1 MMRKGILLLLVFLF
15 AQQSWAQSV
24 SISPNHKRIRI
35 GEEIKLTLQSKSS
48 ADKQVNWPALKDSLG
63 EHFTILSID
72 KLDTLSDVGAS
83 EIVLE
88 QKVSITS
95 FDSGSH
101 KLPQLPSEFISGSDT
116 DFVQTD
122 PLSFSVLTV
131 PVDATLA
138 IKDIHNIVD
147 VPFEIG
153 EYIPWIIGALVL
165 VAILVGGIYWYL
177 QKKKP
182 EQPKAPRIVIVP
194 WKQALQELDRIEKE
208 AVWKS
213 GKLKLYYSDVS
224 DTLRTYFENQFEV
237 PALESTT
244 YEILSQ
250 LKNRSW
256 NQETIEETKEILVL
270 SDLVKFAKENPAEAS
285 QLRTLQLA
293 RNVVENTRP
302 KEMPLKE
309 GKEEGDA

>member
-1 MMRKGILLLLVFLF
+1 MMRKVILFLAIFLF
-15 AQQSWAQSV
+15 AQQAWAQSV

-35 GEEIKLTLQSKSS
+35 GEEIKLTIQSKSS
-48 ADKQVNWPALKDSLG
+48 SDRQVNWPIIKDTLG
-63 EHFTILSID
+63 EHFTILSAE
-72 KLDTLSDVGAS
+72 KLDTLSSEGAS
-83 EIVLE
+83 EFVLE

-101 KLPQLPSEFISGSDT
+101 KLPQLSFEFISGSDT

-122 PLSFSVLTV
+122 ALSFSVLTV
-131 PVDATLA
+131 PVDTTLA

-182 EQPKAPRIVIVP
+182 EQPKVQKTLVIP
-194 WKQALQELDRIEKE
+194 WKQALEDLDRIEKE
-208 AVWKS
+208 SVWKT

-224 DTLRTYFENQFEV
+224 ETLRTYFENQFEV

-244 YEILSQ
+244 HEILGQ
-250 LKNRSW
+250 LKNRAWSE
-256 NQETIEETKEILVL
+256 QTLEEIKEILLL

-285 QLRTLQLA
+285 QIRTLQLA
-293 RNVVENTRP
+293 RKVVEDTRP
-302 KEMPLKE
+302 KEMLVNE
-309 GKEEGDA
+309 GKEEDHA

>member
-1 MMRKGILLLLVFLF
+1 MMRKVILLLAIFLF
-15 AQQSWAQSV
+15 AQQAWAQSV
-24 SISPNHKRIRI
+24 SISPDHKRIRI

-48 ADKQVNWPALKDSLG
+48 SDKQVKWPVIKDTLG
-63 EHFTILSID
+63 EHFTILSVD
-72 KLDTLSDVGAS
+72 KLDTLSSEGAS
-83 EIVLE
+83 EFVLE

-101 KLPQLPSEFISGSDT
+101 KLPQLPFEFISGSDT

-122 PLSFSVLTV
+122 ALSFSVLTV
-131 PVDATLA
+131 PVDTTLA

-182 EQPKAPRIVIVP
+182 EQPKVQKTLVIP
-194 WKQALQELDRIEKE
+194 WKQALEDLDRIEKE
-208 AVWKS
+208 SVWKT

-224 DTLRTYFENQFEV
+224 ETLRTYFENQFEV

-244 YEILSQ
+244 HEILGQ
-250 LKNRSW
+250 LKNRAWSE
-256 NQETIEETKEILVL
+256 QTLEEIKEILLL

-285 QLRTLQLA
+285 QIRTLQLA
-293 RNVVENTRP
+293 RKVVEDTRP
-302 KEMPLKE
+302 KEMLVNE
-309 GKEEGDA
+309 GKEEDHA